1 MVKYFALLLCI
12 SLIWITSAAPAMPPS
27 ETLLPDTTKGYVS
40 VPDVERLRTHWERTQ
55 LGRMTQDPAM
65 QPFIEDVRVQIAD
78 ELTKTR
84 ARLGLTL
91 EDLRNVYGGELC
103 IAMLNPEAEDTEHAT
118 VLLVDVTDHLEPAR
132 ALLDKVNK
140 RLLQRG
146 ATRRKEQ
153 LGESEATVF
162 TMPKRWEDSPTVE
175 ACYVVRDETLVV
187 SSHLESCGRILSAL
201 NGEGGGDTL
210 ADVEA
215 FQATVRRC
223 ARDSGNMRPHI
234 RWFVDPFGYAYAVR
248 AAAGGRGRE
257 GVDLVKV
264 LRNQGFGALEGVGGH
279 VFLATGDQDVLHRAM
294 IYAPPVERAV
304 TPRGNERYTAAA
316 RMLDFPNGEA
326 LPPHDFVYR
335 DVGSYFTFNWKVIDA
350 FEYSKTL
357 VNELLGGGKEDDL
370 MEEIIVGLAKD
381 KDGPQVDLRKG
392 LVAHFGERVSVMT
405 DSRRPI
411 TPESERL
418 MFAIELTDPEA
429 VRATVAKAFA
439 ADPMA
444 VRRESE
450 GHVIWEIVRDEEV
463 VEVDEVEIE
472 GDLGAFDPFDSGGV
486 PDVPEGQEET
496 RILPNSAITVAH
508 GHLMVASHVDFIDEL
523 LRRPL
528 GTDLLTDAA
537 DYQQVQDNLEKIGAG
552 RSSFR
557 FFARTDE
564 THRATYELIRQGKMP
579 ESKTLLGK
587 LLNKLLGP
595 DEEGILREQQI
606 DGSKMPDFDVVRRYL
621 GPSGMYV
628 RSVENGWYM
637 AGCLLSK
644 QMP

>member
-1 MVKYFALLLCI
+1 MVKYFALLLCVN
-12 SLIWITSAAPAMPPS
+12 LIWITSMASAMPPS
-27 ETLLPDTTKGYVS
+27 ETLLPDTTKGYLS
-40 VPDVERLRTHWERTQ
+40 VPDVERLQAHWERTQ
-55 LGRMTQDPAM
+55 LGRLTRDPLM
-65 QPFIEDVRVQIAD
+65 QPFIEDVRVQIATK
-78 ELTKTR
+78 LTETR

-91 EDLRNVYGGELC
+91 EDLENLYGGELC
-103 IAMLNPEAEDTEHAT
+103 IAMLKPEGGETEHAT
-118 VLLVDVTDHLEPAR
+118 ALLVDATDHLDAVH

-140 RLLQRG
+140 RLLERG
-146 ATRRKEQ
+146 ATRRREQ

-162 TMPKRWEDSPTVE
+162 TMPKRWEDSPTME
-175 ACYVVRDETLVV
+175 ACYVVHEETLLVC
-187 SSHLESCGRILSAL
+187 SHLGSCRRILSAL
-201 NGEGGGDTL
+201 NGTAEDTL

-215 FQATVRRC
+215 FQATMRRC
-223 ARDSGNMRPHI
+223 ARGNGNMQPHI

-248 AAAGGRGRE
+248 AAAGGRRRE

-264 LRNQGFGALEGVGGH
+264 LRQQGFGAVQGVGGH
-279 VFLATGDQDVLHRAM
+279 VFLATGDQDVLHRTM
-294 IYAPPVERAV
+294 IHAPPVEQAV
-304 TPRGNERYTAAA
+304 NAAGDERYARAA
-316 RMLDFPNGEA
+316 RMLDFPNSEA

-335 DVGSYFTFNWKVIDA
+335 DVGSYFTFNWKMTDA

-357 VNELLGGGKEDDL
+357 VNKLLGGGEDDDL

-381 KDGPQVDLRKG
+381 KDGPEVDLRKD
-392 LVAHFGERVSVMT
+392 LVAHFGERISVIS
-405 DSRRPI
+405 DCRQPI

-429 VRATVAKAFA
+429 VRATIAKAFV

-450 GHVIWEIVRDEEV
+450 GHVIWEIVRDEEQ
-463 VEVDEVEIE
+463 VEVEEVEIE
-472 GDLGAFDPFDSGGV
+472 GDFGQFDPFGTGGA
-486 PDVPEGQEET
+486 PEVSEEQEET

-508 GHLMVASHVDFIDEL
+508 SHLMVASHVDFIDDM

-528 GTDLLTDAA
+528 GTDLLTEAA
-537 DYQQVQDNLEKIGAG
+537 DYQQVQDNLEKIGVG
-552 RSSFR
+552 RASFR

-564 THRATYELIRQGKMP
+564 TYRPTYELIRQGKMP
-579 ESKTLLGK
+579 EAKTLLGK
-587 LLNKLLGP
+587 LLNRLWGP
-595 DEEGILREQQI
+595 DEEGILREQQV
-606 DGSKMPDFDVVRRYL
+606 DGSKMPEFDAVRRYF

-628 RSVENGWYM
+628 RSVEDGWFM